1 MFTTRVAP
9 LAGFGNCLWL
19 DNGVVELAVTLDMG
33 PRILYYGLRE
43 GENMLKIYDE
53 QENAAFAGEAFQ
65 PLGGHRMGYYLGAD
79 DRYCLPDD
87 GPVEYEQIEGGARFT
102 QKPDEGT
109 GMRKILEI
117 TLRPG
122 SSEAVIRHILR
133 NESGKECLC
142 APCSVTIMEEGGLEV
157 IPQPCSDTR
166 PRPNRMIAVWPYA
179 NMADPRVLWGHQ
191 YILLQ
196 QASMKRFKLGL
207 SAEQGWVSY
216 FNMGNLFVLRFA
228 PEKGALYPDRGCSFE
243 TYTCEDMTDLEV
255 LAPLRPLA
263 PGETAQCEMS
273 FTIFADVACPPVDEF
288 AVWQE
293 LNTIL

>member
-1 MFTTRVAP
+1 
-9 LAGFGNCLWL
+9 
-19 DNGVVELAVTLDMG
+19 
-33 PRILYYGLRE
+33 
-43 GENMLKIYDE
+43 
-53 QENAAFAGEAFQ
+53 
-65 PLGGHRMGYYLGAD
+65 MGYYLGAD
-79 DRYCLPDD
+79 DRCCLPDD
-87 GPVEYEQIEGGARFT
+87 GPVEYEQIEGGAASPRNPT
-102 QKPDEGT
+102 RGR
-109 GMRKILEI
+109 GCAKILEI

-133 NESGKECLC
+133 NESGRECLC

-157 IPQPCSDTR
+157 IPQPCSDTS

-263 PGETAQCEMS
+263 PGETAQYEMS
-273 FTIFADVACPPVDEF
+273 FTIFADVACPPWTNRRMAGTEYDS
-288 AVWQE
+288 
-293 LNTIL
+293 LNTGGPAPAQKRQQRGRGRSRTLKERRANPGSAGLSDKKID